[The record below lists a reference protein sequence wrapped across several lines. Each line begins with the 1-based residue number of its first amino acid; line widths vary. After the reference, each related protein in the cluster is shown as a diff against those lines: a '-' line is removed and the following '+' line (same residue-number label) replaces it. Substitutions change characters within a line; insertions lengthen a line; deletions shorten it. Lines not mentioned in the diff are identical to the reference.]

1 MVTVIEHGHV
11 TCSRYESSI
20 GMVDVASIHW
30 NKLTT
35 VESAILRTVEWCESW
50 LMLLLLLEVLVN
62 VVEDWSAS

>member
-1 MVTVIEHGHV
+1 MAAVIENGHM
-11 TCSRYESSI
+11 TCSRYEGSI

-50 LMLLLLLEVLVN
+50 LMLLLLEVLVI
-62 VVEDWSAS
+62 VVEDWSTS